1 MKRTYLKAI
10 VAFLI
15 VATATSCYNLAPENT
30 GALTST
36 DIYSGVGNVL
46 NIDSLVSY
54 VREITK
60 DEDVEYYR
68 SSGDVVQT
76 QYKYDGK
83 HHKEVR
89 IDCNLYD
96 LPVMEETGD
105 EQKDSTMRTLQA
117 YYQRKQ
123 AKAQQVYDA
132 VVSTCKSLSN
142 LVEPSR
148 TNMWE
153 HQDSVWY
160 NIELGNYQTGDVR
173 LDTIGAEPI
182 EEASERVDFHH
193 YPFQIPG
200 IPASAFRQKGY
211 GSFDYE
217 LTPDS
222 VWNKTHELLDR
233 KDFAKLIKPILSQK
247 GIERRSFYISHDTKC
262 QVKPTYQYGENNMC
276 IWRETTPMDIFV
288 DLPDSVPPA
297 GQPYSETQGTV
308 YTMHSRE
315 QMQSVLRQLTDAIWG
330 YLARHPHTFYEFYPD
345 PFVPNQFPIGA
356 YKTYFVMKQNTHL
369 HEDISLFIHNCR
381 DDYNLLVLDTKGDM
395 WLPVEWPAMKSW
407 KNGQVVYDKKVQ
419 LTPQQM
425 KDYAGT
431 CMSMQE
437 YYDVWTE
444 FDKPKKKD
452 KKK

>member
-1 MKRTYLKAI
+1 MTCVWIFWNFCLTLQTKRKIVTNLIMIESQKRIMKRAYLKATL
-10 VAFLI
+10 ALLI

-142 LVEPSR
+142 LVEPSQ
-148 TNMWE
+148 
-153 HQDSVWY
+153 H
-160 NIELGNYQTGDVR
+160 
-173 LDTIGAEPI
+173 
-182 EEASERVDFHH
+182 
-193 YPFQIPG
+193 
-200 IPASAFRQKGY
+200 
-211 GSFDYE
+211 
-217 LTPDS
+217 
-222 VWNKTHELLDR
+222 
-233 KDFAKLIKPILSQK
+233 
-247 GIERRSFYISHDTKC
+247 
-262 QVKPTYQYGENNMC
+262 
-276 IWRETTPMDIFV
+276 
-288 DLPDSVPPA
+288 
-297 GQPYSETQGTV
+297 
-308 YTMHSRE
+308 
-315 QMQSVLRQLTDAIWG
+315 
-330 YLARHPHTFYEFYPD
+330 
-345 PFVPNQFPIGA
+345 
-356 YKTYFVMKQNTHL
+356 
-369 HEDISLFIHNCR
+369 
-381 DDYNLLVLDTKGDM
+381 
-395 WLPVEWPAMKSW
+395 
-407 KNGQVVYDKKVQ
+407 
-419 LTPQQM
+419 
-425 KDYAGT
+425 
-431 CMSMQE
+431 
-437 YYDVWTE
+437 
-444 FDKPKKKD
+444 
-452 KKK
+452 